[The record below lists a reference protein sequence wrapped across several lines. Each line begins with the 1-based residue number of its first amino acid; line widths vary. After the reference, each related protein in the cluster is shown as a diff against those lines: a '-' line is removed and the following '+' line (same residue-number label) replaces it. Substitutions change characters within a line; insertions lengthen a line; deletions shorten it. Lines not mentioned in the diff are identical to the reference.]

1 MTIPLLRIDAT
12 VPAYPLGRPADRE
25 RFSMTPHQAAVYRWL
40 VACRPRQ
47 GTPHAPQARGPV
59 APEPAPAQGPRLP
72 QALLEGLHMSEWLH
86 LFMTDADTFLF
97 SIFVGTMMFSAVV
110 VSLR

>member
-1 MTIPLLRIDAT
+1 MNDFDLMGRTVTEWIGKTPDA
-12 VPAYPLGRPADRE
+12 
-25 RFSMTPHQAAVYRWL
+25 
-40 VACRPRQ
+40 RPRQ

-72 QALLEGLHMSEWLH
+72 QALREGLHMSEWLH

>member
-40 VACRPRQ
+40 VACRPHGEPFALNFRAMATEM
-47 GTPHAPQARGPV
+47 GWFLSTLHLCVRGLV
-59 APEPAPAQGPRLP
+59 ERG
-72 QALLEGLHMSEWLH
+72 WLH
-86 LFMTDADTFLF
+86 VVPNNSHTLYG
-97 SIFVGTMMFSAVV
+97 FVHPIKRFKEP
-110 VSLR
+110 RHE